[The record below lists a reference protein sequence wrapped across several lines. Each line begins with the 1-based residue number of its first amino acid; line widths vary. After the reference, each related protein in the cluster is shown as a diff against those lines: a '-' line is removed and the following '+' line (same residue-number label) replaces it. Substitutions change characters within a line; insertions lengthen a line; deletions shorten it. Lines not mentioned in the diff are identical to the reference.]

1 VAVLI
6 ERISRVARALTLGAR
21 IRVNI
26 IIGGILHRVI
36 GAGRRRWGLFILC
49 VFEVLV
55 VVVQAYVLVLLMC
68 LYREELE

>member
-1 VAVLI
+1 LI
-6 ERISRVARALTLGAR
+6 ETISRTARALTLGAR

-26 IIGGILHRVI
+26 IMGGILHRVI
-36 GAGRRRWGLFILC
+36 GVGRRRWGLLILC

-55 VVVQAYVLVLLMC
+55 VIVQTYVLVLLMC